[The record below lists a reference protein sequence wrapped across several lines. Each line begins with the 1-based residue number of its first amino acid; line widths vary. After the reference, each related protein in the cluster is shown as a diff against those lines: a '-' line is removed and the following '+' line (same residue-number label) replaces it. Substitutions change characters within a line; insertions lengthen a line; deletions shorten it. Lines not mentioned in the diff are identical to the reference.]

1 MAEEI
6 ELTSTD
12 DGMIVDAEGF
22 KGKTCITALEAIITE
37 LEKIGIRCKHRD
49 IKKKVGYSVPAAG
62 RTVRER

>member
-22 KGKTCITALEAIITE
+22 KGKTCITELETIITE
-37 LEKIGIRCKHRD
+37 LGKMGIRCKKRD
-49 IKKKVGYSVPAAG
+49 TKRKVGHSVPAAG
-62 RTVRER
+62 RTVRE